1 MPMKRLPSFFT
12 GVTLA
17 FCLSTAD
24 AHGQPTGTTTF
35 QGPYSSFA
43 RGEFGG
49 ILSFPDG
56 SSTALEGM
64 YRFTAGRTAV
74 SIQGGFLLPEG
85 PADAVF
91 LVGIEAKPL
100 VVSRTQNFPLDGSLV
115 FGIGG
120 NFGNGA
126 ENILFPI
133 GITFGRRLQLE
144 DSEVSI
150 VPFVEPMG
158 WLVAGDATDHFA
170 FSLGAGAEF
179 ELTRAFDIRVAFGLG
194 DVDGISFSAVWKR

>member
-1 MPMKRLPSFFT
+1 MKRLPSWLT
-12 GVTLA
+12 GATLA
-17 FCLSTAD
+17 VCLLSTD

-49 ILSFPDG
+49 IVSFPDG

-64 YRFTAGRTAV
+64 YRFTAGSMPV
-74 SIQGGFLLPEG
+74 SVQ
-85 PADAVF
+85 V
-91 LVGIEAKPL
+91 EAKYR
-100 VVSRTQNFPLDGSLV
+100 VVAHTQSFPADGSLV

-133 GITFGRRLQLE
+133 GITFGRRLQVE

-158 WLVAGDATDHFA
+158 WLVAGDAVDHFLLA
-170 FSLGAGAEF
+170 FGAGAEF
-179 ELTRAFDIRVAFGLG
+179 DLTPAFDLRVAFGLG
-194 DVDGISFSAVWKR
+194 DVDGVSLSAVWKR

>member
-1 MPMKRLPSFFT
+1 MPMKRLPSWLT
-12 GVTLA
+12 GATLA
-17 FCLSTAD
+17 VCLLSTD

-49 ILSFPDG
+49 IVSFPDG

-64 YRFTAGRTAV
+64 YRFTAGSMPV
-74 SIQGGFLLPEG
+74 SVQGGFLLPDG
-85 PADAVF
+85 PNDAVF
-91 LVGIEAKPL
+91 LAGVEAKYR
-100 VVSRTQNFPLDGSLV
+100 VVAHTQSFPADGSLV

-133 GITFGRRLQLE
+133 GITFGRRLQVE

-158 WLVAGDATDHFA
+158 WLVAGDAVDHFLLA
-170 FSLGAGAEF
+170 FGAGAEF
-179 ELTRAFDIRVAFGLG
+179 DLTPAFDLRVAFGLG
-194 DVDGISFSAVWKR
+194 DVDGVSLSAVWKR